1 MRVTYDTNIAKA
13 FGVPFKAGPRVGIE
27 LEYESADAMQLY
39 GKAEFLT
46 RWKTTDDPSLRAGG
60 IEFISLPTKPEHI
73 EMALEQVKVAMSM
86 TGARATKRCGVHV
99 HLNVTDLT
107 FRELWNI
114 SVYYALLEPF
124 IFKEFADGRED
135 SHFCVPTWANTAL
148 QQSMY
153 RDATVLHRGVQKIVG
168 GTKLTG
174 PGIAEMAMGLGGH
187 PVLSNKRHTVPLY
200 MLSNAKYSAM
210 NFTPLEQFGTVE
222 FRQHGATVDMRKVQ
236 RWAEFLIQLR
246 TVACAYADP
255 EEIFRQFD
263 EDGFLTLCETI
274 QLPQSPEVDPNDI
287 EDAVDAASLIVGHQ
301 PTDHHTLN
309 WEMK

>member
-1 MRVTYDTNIAKA
+1 MRISYDTNIAKA

-27 LEYESADAMQLY
+27 LEYESADAGKLY
-39 GKAEFLT
+39 NNNGFLT

-73 EMALEQVKVAMSM
+73 EMALEQVKKAMSI
-86 TGARATKRCGVHV
+86 TGAKATKRCGVHV

-107 FRELWNI
+107 FRELWNVA
-114 SVYYALLEPF
+114 VYYTLLEPF

-168 GTKLTG
+168 GSKLQPSLG
-174 PGIAEMAMGLGGH
+174 EMAMGIGGH

-200 MLSNAKYSAM
+200 LLGNAKYSAM

-236 RWAEFLIQLR
+236 RWCEFLLRLR
-246 TVACAYADP
+246 TAALAYTDA
-255 EEIFRQFD
+255 EAIMNQFD
-263 EDGFLTLCETI
+263 EDGFLTLCETMEI
-274 QLPQSPEVDPNDI
+274 TQSPDVNPNDI

-301 PTDHHTLN
+301 PTDHHDLN
-309 WEMK
+309 WEIK

>member
-1 MRVTYDTNIAKA
+1 MRISYNTNIAKA
-13 FGVPFKAGPRVGIE
+13 FNVPFKAGPRVGIE
-27 LEYESADAMQLY
+27 LEYESADAGKLY
-39 GKAEFLT
+39 NNSGFLT

-73 EMALEQVKVAMSM
+73 ELALEQVKKAMSI
-86 TGARATKRCGVHV
+86 TGAKATKRCGVHV

-107 FRELWNI
+107 FRELWNVA
-114 SVYYALLEPF
+114 VYYTLLEPF

-168 GTKLTG
+168 GAKLQPSTG
-174 PGIAEMAMGLGGH
+174 EMAMGIGGH
-187 PVLSNKRHTVPLY
+187 PVLSNKRHAVPLY
-200 MLSNAKYSAM
+200 MLGNAKYSAM

-222 FRQHGATVDMRKVQ
+222 FRQHGATLDMRKVQ
-236 RWAEFLIQLR
+236 RWAEFILRLR
-246 TVACAYADP
+246 TAALDYLDP
-255 EEIFRQFD
+255 EAIMRQFD
-263 EDGFLTLCETI
+263 EDGFLTLCEAME
-274 QLPQSPEVDPNDI
+274 LAQSPNVNPNDI
-287 EDAVDAASLIVGHQ
+287 EDAVDAAALIVGHA
-301 PTDHHTLN
+301 PTDHHDLQ